1 MTGPDFGRSVVLS
14 ALVVACA
21 GSAEAQVHLTQE
33 DALRVAFPEPAE
45 IERRTAFLS
54 DADLGRARE
63 LAGEEVQ
70 IEGRVVTYYVGT
82 LEGRPLGV
90 AYFDAHRVRTLPE
103 VLMIVVTPEARIER
117 IEILAFKEPPE
128 YLVPTSWLQQIV
140 GRRLSDELSV
150 KGSIV
155 NMTGATLTSRAITGA
170 SRRVLALHQVIDP
183 LDAAGPE
190 GQEIRLE
197 REGR

>member
-1 MTGPDFGRSVVLS
+1 M
-14 ALVVACA
+14 
-21 GSAEAQVHLTQE
+21 HLTQE